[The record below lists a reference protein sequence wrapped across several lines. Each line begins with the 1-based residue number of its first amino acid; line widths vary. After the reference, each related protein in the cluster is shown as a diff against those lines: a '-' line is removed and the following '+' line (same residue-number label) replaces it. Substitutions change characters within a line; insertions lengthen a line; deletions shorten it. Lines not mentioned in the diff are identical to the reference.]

1 MCKMYDEDFILA
13 IGLVFLAL
21 FGLIATWMGLYKTH
35 AISWPFY
42 DSYWDNN
49 TTRYRYI
56 YSRWRLNPGV
66 SI

>member
-1 MCKMYDEDFILA
+1 MYEEDLFLA
-13 IGLVFLAL
+13 ICLVAL
-21 FGLIATWMGLYKTH
+21 ITLIATWMGLYKTH

-66 SI
+66 II